1 MRLNGERYETIKGT
15 IADFFEDYDIKTTPI
30 DVLEIA
36 RKMNIVVVF
45 SSSLIKK
52 HPRKIGEY
60 QRHVFPNSFV
70 CFDENIKKFVMY
82 IDDIGTS
89 KKRQRFSIAHELAH
103 IILNHEKQS
112 SLNESE
118 ANFAATY
125 ILAPSSLVLLIPN
138 EVQLLLENLI
148 QRVFDVSKPE
158 SKIIKRRFLERTSL
172 TSFRAKHYEKRIN
185 ELLKEDFIEKIHAP
199 PE

>member
-1 MRLNGERYETIKGT
+1 
-15 IADFFEDYDIKTTPI
+15 
-30 DVLEIA
+30 
-36 RKMNIVVVF
+36 
-45 SSSLIKK
+45 
-52 HPRKIGEY
+52 
-60 QRHVFPNSFV
+60 
-70 CFDENIKKFVMY
+70 MY

-138 EVQLLLENLI
+138 EVQLLSENLI
-148 QRVFDVSKPE
+148 QRVFYVSKPE
-158 SKIIKRRFLERTSL
+158 SKIIKRRFLERASL